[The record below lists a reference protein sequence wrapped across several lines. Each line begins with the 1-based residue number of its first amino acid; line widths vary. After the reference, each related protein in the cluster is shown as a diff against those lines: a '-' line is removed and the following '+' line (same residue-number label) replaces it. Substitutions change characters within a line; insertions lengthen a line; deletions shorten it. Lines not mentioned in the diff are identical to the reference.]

1 MTEIQKLK
9 NQVNI
14 LTILLSSTIL
24 FTILVNAKSFAEE
37 ENIIRTQGIVIEDQ
51 EGREGILIGAP
62 IPLSSYRVRDDY
74 DKVEKAYSDWFPP
87 EANFMSNFKSQV
99 AKKTNGMLI
108 LDENGFDQLAF
119 GDPVPDPFMG
129 RRIGP
134 STGMVI
140 NDSVGVE
147 RSGYGLLKFPDRYRV
162 TLGFDRSDGLE
173 GMIFGLDDNGHIEL
187 TLRSDNL
194 NEVITMG
201 NNTQLQDF
209 DIHFINR
216 SDSTIKKTM
225 FQ

>member
-1 MTEIQKLK
+1 MTEIDKLRK
-9 NQVNI
+9 QVYI
-14 LTILLSSTIL
+14 LTVLLAGCIV
-24 FTILVNAKSFAEE
+24 FTVLTNSFAFRDSPEL
-37 ENIIRTQGIVIEDQ
+37 IRTKGIIIEDAQ
-51 EGREGILIGAP
+51 GRERILIGAP

-74 DKVEKAYSDWFPP
+74 DKVEKAYGDWFPP
-87 EANFMSNFKSQV
+87 EANFMSNFKSHV
-99 AKKTNGMLI
+99 DNKTNGILI

-162 TLGFDRSDGLE
+162 TLGFDRADGLE